1 MLNETLAY
9 AGVMGGSSLM
19 VAALIGL
26 LGHGRERSWRRS
38 EPSWKPAQMPAG
50 GTLAYRL
57 PAFGESRT
65 TLKPTEQA
73 GQVLAAVMG
82 ALTSWMG
89 SPGQSFFV
97 MGVVVLGMILIDYTT
112 AHRAA
117 LMAGE
122 LVTSRKM
129 HMMMSAKLMSYGTAF
144 SMMFLA
150 GFAFRSWI
158 PATGVLGWIIY
169 CECVSN
175 LENLRKMA
183 VASGSGGGA
192 FYAGVQRIA
201 DAWLGKLPGVPPGTD
216 ITVSQTT
223 TTKDAT
229 TTTTQTDTQVHVS
242 APVTT
247 EQKAGLS

>member
-1 MLNETLAY
+1 MLFETLAY
-9 AGVMGGSSLM
+9 AGAMGGSSLI
-19 VAALIGL
+19 VAALLGL
-26 LGHGRERSWRRS
+26 LGHGRERTHV
-38 EPSWKPAQMPAG
+38 PQMPGEAIV
-50 GTLAYRL
+50 YRL
-57 PAFGESRT
+57 PAFGESRSM
-65 TLKPTEQA
+65 LKPTEQA

-89 SPGQSFFV
+89 YPGQAFFV

-122 LVTSRKM
+122 QITSRKM

-158 PATGVLGWIIY
+158 PASCVLGWIIY

-175 LENLRKMA
+175 LENIRKMA
-183 VASGSGGGA
+183 IASGSGGGA

-216 ITVSQTT
+216 ITVRQTT
-223 TTKDAT
+223 NDQTPTTDRAT

-242 APVTT
+242 TPTVT
-247 EQKAGLS
+247 EQKVGNP

>member
-1 MLNETLAY
+1 MITELFGYVGAMAPL
-9 AGVMGGSSLM
+9 GGS
-19 VAALIGL
+19 VIFAGL
-26 LGHGRERSWRRS
+26 LGLFGHGQ
-38 EPSWKPAQMPAG
+38 PKPVRVSG
-50 GTLAYRL
+50 GAIAYRL
-57 PAFGESRT
+57 PAFGESRS

-73 GQVLAAVMG
+73 GQVLAAVVG
-82 ALTSWMG
+82 ALTNWMG
-89 SPGQSFFV
+89 YPGQSFFI
-97 MGVVVLGMILIDYTT
+97 MGVVVLGMIFIDYTT

-122 LVTSRKM
+122 QITSRKM

-144 SMMFLA
+144 AMMFLA
-150 GFAFRSWI
+150 GFAFRSWM

-183 VASGSGGGA
+183 LSSGSGGGA

-216 ITVSQTT
+216 ITVS
-223 TTKDAT
+223 KT
-229 TTTTQTDTQVHVS
+229 TTTTQTDTAVHVS
-242 APVTT
+242 APTPAPT
-247 EQKAGLS
+247 EQKVGN